1 MWKKKEGSGEKGR
14 ETQRVYCSVSENR
27 DIELAVVCSVS
38 EKSNS
43 RSVNHNTEEHC
54 YKYERLH
61 PTDSLAMEDF
71 AQYKAQARADLT
83 RDSNLDKA
91 SDLVA
96 KRNVLLADPNIPDA
110 LKRAQLKQLNRQV
123 WTWRKKVRQPF
134 DVSPVPQVGQD
145 TATDPTKALV
155 HALVKQLKDE
165 PKEESLETKTP
176 ANVKPPKPTPT
187 PRRPLPKIPATPL
200 SGVTT
205 LPETKKFDRILGKS
219 EKQFDLI
226 KQKYDRLTNPY
237 KDQGSSESGPP
248 PKKKKKEKETLGKA
262 VKRGL
267 KKGLEEGAKQWLDF

>member
-1 MWKKKEGSGEKGR
+1 MDTFDR
-14 ETQRVYCSVSENR
+14 
-27 DIELAVVCSVS
+27 
-38 EKSNS
+38 
-43 RSVNHNTEEHC
+43 
-54 YKYERLH
+54 
-61 PTDSLAMEDF
+61 
-71 AQYKAQARADLT
+71 YKAQARADLT

-96 KRNVLLADPNIPDA
+96 QRNVLLTDDSIPDA

-123 WTWRKKVRQPF
+123 WTWTKKVREPF
-134 DVSPVPQVGQD
+134 SGYGNPVPQVGED

-155 HALVKQLKDE
+155 HALVKQLKEE
-165 PKEESLETKTP
+165 PKEEPKERTFVQTP
-176 ANVKPPKPTPT
+176 ANVKRPKPRNVLTPKPTPT

-200 SGVTT
+200 SGVTA

-226 KQKYDRLTNPY
+226 KQRYDKLKNPY
-237 KDQGSSESGPP
+237 KDQGPP
-248 PKKKKKEKETLGKA
+248 PKKKKEDEPKKKETLGKA

>member
-1 MWKKKEGSGEKGR
+1 MDTFDR
-14 ETQRVYCSVSENR
+14 
-27 DIELAVVCSVS
+27 
-38 EKSNS
+38 
-43 RSVNHNTEEHC
+43 
-54 YKYERLH
+54 
-61 PTDSLAMEDF
+61 
-71 AQYKAQARADLT
+71 YKAQARADLT

-96 KRNVLLADPNIPDA
+96 ERNVLLTDDSIPDA

-123 WTWRKKVRQPF
+123 WTWTKKVREPF
-134 DVSPVPQVGQD
+134 SGYGSPVPQVGED

-155 HALVKQLKDE
+155 HALVKQLKEE
-165 PKEESLETKTP
+165 PEEEKPKTP
-176 ANVKPPKPTPT
+176 ANVKRAKPRNVLTPKPTPT
-187 PRRPLPKIPATPL
+187 PRRPQPKIPATPL

-226 KQKYDRLTNPY
+226 KQKYDQLTNPY
-237 KDQGSSESGPP
+237 KDESGPP
-248 PKKKKKEKETLGKA
+248 PKRKKKEDVPKKKETLGKA

>member
-1 MWKKKEGSGEKGR
+1 
-14 ETQRVYCSVSENR
+14 
-27 DIELAVVCSVS
+27 
-38 EKSNS
+38 
-43 RSVNHNTEEHC
+43 
-54 YKYERLH
+54 
-61 PTDSLAMEDF
+61 MEDF

-96 KRNVLLADPNIPDA
+96 KRNVLLADDSIPDA
-110 LKRAQLKQLNRQV
+110 LKRAQLKELNRQV

-134 DVSPVPQVGQD
+134 SAYGSPQPQVGED

-155 HALVKQLKDE
+155 HALVKQLKEE
-165 PKEESLETKTP
+165 PEEEKPVLKTP
-176 ANVKPPKPTPT
+176 ANVRVPKPRNVLTPKPTPT

-200 SGVTT
+200 SGVTA

-226 KQKYDRLTNPY
+226 KQKYDQLTNPY
-237 KDQGSSESGPP
+237 KDQGPP
-248 PKKKKKEKETLGKA
+248 PKKKKEDEPKKKKETLGKA

>member
-1 MWKKKEGSGEKGR
+1 
-14 ETQRVYCSVSENR
+14 
-27 DIELAVVCSVS
+27 
-38 EKSNS
+38 
-43 RSVNHNTEEHC
+43 
-54 YKYERLH
+54 
-61 PTDSLAMEDF
+61 MEDF

-83 RDSNLDKA
+83 RDSILDKA

-96 KRNVLLADPNIPDA
+96 ERNVLLTDDSIPDA

-123 WTWRKKVRQPF
+123 WSWRKKVRQPF
-134 DVSPVPQVGQD
+134 DVGPVPQVGED

-155 HALVKQLKDE
+155 HALVKQLKEE
-165 PKEESLETKTP
+165 PEESLETP
-176 ANVKPPKPTPT
+176 ANVKRPKRRNVLTPKPTPT

-226 KQKYDRLTNPY
+226 KQKYDQLTNPY
-237 KDQGSSESGPP
+237 KDESGPP
-248 PKKKKKEKETLGKA
+248 PKKKKEEASEPKKKKETLGKA

>member
-1 MWKKKEGSGEKGR
+1 
-14 ETQRVYCSVSENR
+14 
-27 DIELAVVCSVS
+27 
-38 EKSNS
+38 
-43 RSVNHNTEEHC
+43 
-54 YKYERLH
+54 
-61 PTDSLAMEDF
+61 MEDF

-96 KRNVLLADPNIPDA
+96 ERNVLLADPDIPDA

-134 DVSPVPQVGQD
+134 DIGPVPQVGED

-155 HALVKQLKDE
+155 HALVKQLKEE
-165 PKEESLETKTP
+165 PEEELALKTP
-176 ANVKPPKPTPT
+176 ANVKKPKPRNVLTPKPTPT

-200 SGVTT
+200 SGVST

-226 KQKYDRLTNPY
+226 KQKYEKLKNPY
-237 KDQGSSESGPP
+237 KDPENT
-248 PKKKKKEKETLGKA
+248 KKKKKEEETLGKA

>member
-1 MWKKKEGSGEKGR
+1 M
-14 ETQRVYCSVSENR
+14 N
-27 DIELAVVCSVS
+27 
-38 EKSNS
+38 NS
-43 RSVNHNTEEHC
+43 
-54 YKYERLH
+54 KLI
-61 PTDSLAMEDF
+61 DSFIMDSF
-71 AQYKAQARADLT
+71 AEYKAQARADLT

-91 SDLVA
+91 AELVA
-96 KRNVLLADPNIPDA
+96 ERNVLLMDPDIPDA
-110 LKRAQLKQLNRQV
+110 LKRAQLKALNRQV
-123 WTWRKKVRQPF
+123 RVWTKKVRQPF
-134 DVSPVPQVGQD
+134 SGYGSPVPQVGED

-155 HALVKQLKDE
+155 HALVKQLKEE
-165 PKEESLETKTP
+165 PEEKPALVSKTP
-176 ANVKPPKPTPT
+176 ANVKPPKPRNVLTPKPTPT
-187 PRRPLPKIPATPL
+187 PRRPQPKIPATPL

-237 KDQGSSESGPP
+237 KDQSESGPP

>member
-1 MWKKKEGSGEKGR
+1 M
-14 ETQRVYCSVSENR
+14 
-27 DIELAVVCSVS
+27 
-38 EKSNS
+38 
-43 RSVNHNTEEHC
+43 
-54 YKYERLH
+54 
-61 PTDSLAMEDF
+61 DSF
-71 AQYKAQARADLT
+71 AEYKAQARADLT

-96 KRNVLLADPNIPDA
+96 ERNVLLADPDIPDA

-123 WTWRKKVRQPF
+123 RHWTQKVRQPF
-134 DVSPVPQVGQD
+134 SGEVSQVGED
-145 TATDPTKALV
+145 SATDPTKALV
-155 HALVKQLKDE
+155 HALVKKL
-165 PKEESLETKTP
+165 KEEPEELETKTP
-176 ANVKPPKPTPT
+176 ANVRPPKPRNVLTPKPTPT

-226 KQKYDRLTNPY
+226 KQRYERLKNPY
-237 KDQGSSESGPP
+237 KDQESGP
-248 PKKKKKEKETLGKA
+248 PKKKKKTLGKA

>member
-1 MWKKKEGSGEKGR
+1 
-14 ETQRVYCSVSENR
+14 
-27 DIELAVVCSVS
+27 
-38 EKSNS
+38 
-43 RSVNHNTEEHC
+43 
-54 YKYERLH
+54 
-61 PTDSLAMEDF
+61 MEDF

-96 KRNVLLADPNIPDA
+96 ERNVLLADDSIPDA

-134 DVSPVPQVGQD
+134 SGEVSQVGED
-145 TATDPTKALV
+145 RATDPTKALV
-155 HALVKQLKDE
+155 HALVKKL
-165 PKEESLETKTP
+165 KEEPEEAALEAKTP
-176 ANVKPPKPTPT
+176 ANVRVPKPRNVLTPKPTPT

-226 KQKYDRLTNPY
+226 KQRYEKLKNPY
-237 KDQGSSESGPP
+237 KDPESGS
-248 PKKKKKEKETLGKA
+248 PKKKKKEETLGKA